1 MTQAF
6 DYFSLSSFLA
16 RLSIPIAKGGLGEE
30 ISKDR
35 MQNYKNCIGDFL
47 LH

>member
-16 RLSIPIAKGGLGEE
+16 ELGIPIAKGGSGEE
-30 ISKDR
+30 VSEDR
-35 MQNYKNCIGDFL
+35 MRN
-47 LH
+47 

>member
-16 RLSIPIAKGGLGEE
+16 WLGLPIAKGGSGEE
-30 ISKDR
+30 TSKDR
-35 MQNYKNCIGDFL
+35 TQN
-47 LH
+47 

>member
-16 RLSIPIAKGGLGEE
+16 QPGIPTAKGRSGEE
-30 ISKDR
+30 TSKDHT
-35 MQNYKNCIGDFL
+35 QNQKNFIGDYL
-47 LH
+47 LL

>member
-16 RLSIPIAKGGLGEE
+16 RLGIPIAKGGSGGET
-30 ISKDR
+30 SKDC
-35 MQNYKNCIGDFL
+35 MQN
-47 LH
+47 